1 MIFFTINRFE
11 GNIAIL
17 ENRETKEMLEVS
29 LSSLPNNSKEGDILK
44 WENHKFLYDKKKTKQ
59 EKKRIH
65 DKFQNLRKIK
75 E

>member
-1 MIFFTINRFE
+1 
-11 GNIAIL
+11 
-17 ENRETKEMLEVS
+17 MLEVS

-44 WENHKFLYDKKKTKQ
+44 WENHKFLYDKEKTKQ